1 MGSLKAETR
10 RSGRSRRR
18 DRVAGAKQ
26 HTPESALH
34 LVPKTKT
41 AWPRLETDRL
51 ILRVPSLD
59 DLDRWAEMADENAA
73 RFIGGV
79 APKAVVWRMIMQ
91 MVGAWEL
98 TGISMFSIIEKASGK
113 WVGRAGPWQPFAWP
127 GTEVGWGLHPDA
139 WGKGYALEA
148 AVASLNYAFD
158 VLGWSTVIHLVN
170 PLNVRSR
177 RVAERLGATPRG
189 EARTPP
195 PMDQELV
202 AVWGQT
208 RDEWQANRRRFVPPN
223 ER

>member
-1 MGSLKAETR
+1 M
-10 RSGRSRRR
+10 
-18 DRVAGAKQ
+18 
-26 HTPESALH
+26 ESTNAR
-34 LVPKTKT
+34 
-41 AWPRLETDRL
+41 PRLETDRL

-59 DLDRWAEMADENAA
+59 DLDRWAEMMADENAA

-79 APKAVVWRMIMQ
+79 APKAIVWRMIMQ

-98 TGISMFSIIEKASGK
+98 TGISMFSIIEKASGQ

-177 RVAERLGATPRG
+177 RVAERLGATLRG
-189 EARTPP
+189 EARMPP

-202 AVWGQT
+202 DVWGQT
-208 RDEWQANRRRFVPPN
+208 LDEWQANRRRFVPPN